1 MTLLERSAAVRHRAL
16 LRAGGVTVV
25 YVRGAETID
34 TAQAVPAKVQTTD
47 YGVEEIELTG
57 RERDWLF
64 STSDLVLRGEPIM
77 PQRGDAILWTD
88 AAGTQHKYEVLPRA
102 GERCYRHCDQ
112 TLTQLR
118 VFTIEVAA

>member
-1 MTLLERSAAVRHRAL
+1 MTLMEKSTAVRHRAL

-34 TAQAVPAKVQTTD
+34 TVKAVPAQVRTID
-47 YGVEEIELTG
+47 YGADEIELTG

-64 STSDLVLRGEPIM
+64 STSDLVLRGSPIM
-77 PQRGDAILWTD
+77 PQRGDKIVWKEADGIE
-88 AAGTQHKYEVLPRA
+88 HKYEVLPRA

-118 VFTIEVAA
+118 VFTVEVAA